1 MGAPTDED
9 AERIAEAAHADVFRL
24 RLPVR
29 KLSIHAH
36 RHAFADDEIGR
47 LFMDQ
52 LSNLIGSGK
61 VVATIDM
68 DGRPFRAVTTFTV
81 SGHRELDERRL
92 ILWLSPATTSTD

>member
-1 MGAPTDED
+1 MSAPTDEE
-9 AERIAEAAHADVFRL
+9 AERIAEAADADVFRL
-24 RLPVR
+24 RLPER
-29 KLSIHAH
+29 KRSIHAH
-36 RHAFADDEIGR
+36 RHAFADDEVGG

-81 SGHRELDERRL
+81 SGHREHDDRRL
-92 ILWLSPATTSTD
+92 ILWLSAATTSID